1 MEPSRH
7 DGLAQLHQR
16 YYPELV
22 RLAFALTGDWSLA
35 EELAQEAF
43 VRAWRSWGS
52 IRRQQS
58 APAYLRATVVNLAR
72 TSLRQRL
79 REIRAWR
86 DVATP
91 TSSRGHRQPGRAAR
105 TRQPPPPQ
113 TGLRRP
119 ALLPGSVR
127 GRHRRSAGHLG
138 GHGQEPDGPR
148 AAAAAAVARRWQRA
162 LGAARTWQRRWPMT
176 DDDQLTATTLRRALD
191 REVAKHQLSP
201 GAWPRLERRL
211 RRQPRRRAAI
221 AACVHG
227 DRRGRGRG
235 DAVPVGQPVGSV
247 ASHPPPQPGPHLVI
261 GARTHGRAAPAPLR
275 PVTGQCGSLARV

>member
-72 TSLRQRL
+72 TSLRRRL
-79 REIRAWR
+79 REVRAWR

-91 TSSRGHRQPGRAAR
+91 RQAEATVSPDVLYALASLPHRKRACVVLRYYLDLSKADTAAALGVSVGTVKSQTARALQRLRPLLADGSAPSVRAAR
-105 TRQPPPPQ
+105 
-113 TGLRRP
+113 GNE
-119 ALLPGSVR
+119 
-127 GRHRRSAGHLG
+127 G
-138 GHGQEPDGPR
+138 GP
-148 AAAAAAVARRWQRA
+148 
-162 LGAARTWQRRWPMT
+162 
-176 DDDQLTATTLRRALD
+176 
-191 REVAKHQLSP
+191 
-201 GAWPRLERRL
+201 
-211 RRQPRRRAAI
+211 
-221 AACVHG
+221 
-227 DRRGRGRG
+227 
-235 DAVPVGQPVGSV
+235 
-247 ASHPPPQPGPHLVI
+247 
-261 GARTHGRAAPAPLR
+261 
-275 PVTGQCGSLARV
+275 